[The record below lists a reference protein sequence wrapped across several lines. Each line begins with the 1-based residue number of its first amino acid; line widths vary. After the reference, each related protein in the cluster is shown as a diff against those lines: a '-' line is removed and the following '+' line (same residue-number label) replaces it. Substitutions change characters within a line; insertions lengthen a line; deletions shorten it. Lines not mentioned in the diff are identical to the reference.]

1 MRDMLH
7 LNCRR
12 GGWLTSENGTKT
24 GGTDKQTLICG
35 SGKRR
40 NNARGARA
48 GGSDLIVSIP
58 CYLTATFCPPTIC
71 PHLGQ
76 MPNSV
81 FRAAKHEVFVEEKNA
96 SGKFSLGNYEAVS
109 LNNSAH

>member
-1 MRDMLH
+1 MLH

-12 GGWLTSENGTKT
+12 GMVNIRKWHE
-24 GGTDKQTLICG
+24 TDKHSFVGQENVKIIREVC
-35 SGKRR
+35 
-40 NNARGARA
+40 ARGAPT
-48 GGSDLIVSIP
+48 LIVSIP